1 MSTSDEPNLKRKRGE
16 ISPEGTA
23 TPVVPTRS
31 DIWYNDGNVVLQAQ
45 GVQFRVH
52 KSILAESSSVFG
64 DMFGFPQP
72 PSANTELVEGCPV
85 VHVSDSAQEMTYIL
99 QALCQRKYLGYG
111 EILSIPVLSAFL
123 CLGQKYDI
131 QQLYLNARKRLFENY
146 PDANVEWTAM
156 EAVESF
162 MEIVIIARKT
172 GLLSILPYVLYSCC
186 HMESAAEIIDGTRR
200 KDGSISILPIQD
212 RLACLAGYRAIC
224 DAQADTM
231 YAWLHMPL
239 GEIVTAGCKISVAC
253 KGARGNIFLQDF
265 SPKQRIMG
273 FPVKADYAGLCGI
286 CAAVADRKY
295 QEGREAMWERLPAL
309 FGLPPWAELLKER
322 AECASYLSLHRN
334 PLINCL

>member
-85 VHVSDSAQEMTYIL
+85 VHFSDSAQEMTYIL

-131 QQLYLNARKRLFENY
+131 QQLYLNARKRLFENC
-146 PDANVEWTAM
+146 PVTLEEWDADCDWTAM
-156 EAVESF
+156 DPVESYA
-162 MEIVIIARKT
+162 EIAIIARKT
-172 GLLSILPYVLYSCC
+172 GLLSILPYALYNCC
-186 HMESAAEIIDGTRR
+186 SGDSAAEIIDGT
-200 KDGSISILPIQD
+200 KHEDGSMYILPIQD
-212 RLACLAGYRAIC
+212 QFACLAGYRAIC
-224 DAQADTM
+224 DAEADTM
-231 YAWLHMPL
+231 YAWLHSPL
-239 GEIVTAGCKISVAC
+239 EEIVAAGCEMPGAC
-253 KGARGNIFLQDF
+253 KVIREKIFLKHF
-265 SPKQRIMG
+265 SPRQRIMA
-273 FPVKADYAGLCGI
+273 FPEQGDYTGLCEI
-286 CAAVADRKY
+286 CAAVADSKY

-309 FGLPPWAELLKER
+309 FGLPPWVELLKER
-322 AECASYLSLHRN
+322 AE
-334 PLINCL
+334 